1 MSWEEKRAQKESF
14 GWKGDNEGKGKGNE
28 YGVGDKV
35 ITSQSQA
42 P

>member
-14 GWKGDNEGKGKGNE
+14 GWKGDNEGKGNE